1 MLQTPLALRCGLLV
15 SNRIV
20 KASMTERLA
29 DLAGAP
35 TSEIVR
41 LYQRFAAGGVGLM
54 LTGNVMVDAAHLEA
68 VGNAVLDSD
77 RALAGFAAWA
87 AAGSAMGVPTIVQ
100 LNHPGRQAPR
110 TLLQQ
115 PVAPSSVGL
124 RKYGF
129 FAQPRALSAKEIEQL
144 IERFADSALLAE
156 RAGFAGVEIHAAH
169 GYLLSQFLSPNVN
182 RRTDAWGGSLDNRA
196 RILLR
201 VVDRVR
207 ERVSSQ
213 FAVGV
218 KLNAGDFVKGG
229 LMPADA
235 AQVMRWLDQRELDFI
250 ELSGGT
256 FERPASF
263 GAGLSQSTKAREG
276 YFLEL
281 AAEARRVTSIP
292 LIVTGGFRSKQ
303 AMQDALASGACDLI
317 GLARPLAVEP
327 DLPKR
332 MLAGTAERAVQ
343 VKLAL
348 PRGPVGSLAEL
359 YWYREQLGRLALG
372 VSSKQRGS
380 GLLSLVTQMLQDI
393 GKLLC
398 QLCRRRVSP

>member
-1 MLQTPLALRCGLLV
+1 MLASALVLPCGLRV

-29 DLAGAP
+29 GFGGMP
-35 TSEIVR
+35 TAELVR
-41 LYQRFAAGGVGLM
+41 LYQRFAGGGAGLL

-68 VGNAVLDSD
+68 IGNAVLDGD
-77 RALAGFAAWA
+77 RDLTSFTAWA
-87 AAGSAMGVPTIVQ
+87 TASAALGVPTIVQ

-115 PVAPSSVGL
+115 TVAPSAVGL

-129 FAQPRALSAKEIEQL
+129 FARPRALTEGEIERL
-144 IERFADSALLAE
+144 IERFAESALLAE

-182 RRTDAWGGSLDNRA
+182 RRTDAWGGSLENRA
-196 RILLR
+196 RCLLH

-207 ERVSSQ
+207 ERVSSR

-229 LMPADA
+229 LQPEEAR
-235 AQVMRWLDQRELDFI
+235 QIMRWLDQRSLDFI

-256 FERPASF
+256 FERPASS
-263 GAGLSQSTKAREG
+263 GDGVRESTKAREG

-281 AAEARRVTSIP
+281 AQAARRSTSIP

-303 AMQDALASGACDLI
+303 AMQDALWSGACDLV
-317 GLARPLAVEP
+317 GMARPLVVEP
-327 DLPKR
+327 DLPMR
-332 MLAGTAERAVQ
+332 MLAGTAARAVD
-343 VKLAL
+343 VKLSL
-348 PRGPVGSLAEL
+348 PRGPIGTLAEL
-359 YWYREQLGRLALG
+359 YWYREQLGQLALG
-372 VSSKQRGS
+372 ANAKHRGY
-380 GLLSLVTQMLQDI
+380 GLFSLLTQMVRDI

-398 QLCRRRVSP
+398 QLRRSRVSP